1 MQNNRYCETGAE
13 SFSRRFCIFE
23 KIAPRPRLQFIRR
36 RIKSA
41 AAINRISDFFYLNR
55 KISGGRFKCIHM
67 YHMSAVLT
75 FYVLYAYNI
84 DGAFNARQANCKI
97 NVMFL

>member
-23 KIAPRPRLQFIRR
+23 KNRP
-36 RIKSA
+36 A
-41 AAINRISDFFYLNR
+41 AALAFYSSADKIGRCDKSHFGFFYLNR

-84 DGAFNARQANCKI
+84 DVLLMRGRQIVK
-97 NVMFL
+97 